1 MVLFNVTLLSTVI
14 MICHAY
20 QYAWLSIA
28 SFPGLSGLGM
38 RGETIHENINDCM
51 NYAFYNAYKIT
62 NSYTQIKELRLR
74 QCTIMI
80 VS

>member
-1 MVLFNVTLLSTVI
+1 MVLLINVTLLSTVI
-14 MICHAY
+14 TICHAY
-20 QYAWLSIA
+20 QYAWLSIV

-38 RGETIHENINDCM
+38 RGETIHENIIDCM
-51 NYAFYNAYKIT
+51 NYYSAYKIT